1 MIQRRLTLLL
11 IHQVIQKINKK
22 QYKFIP
28 FSQCQNN
35 KIGTADEAEHNIN
48 ARGEMMEDGL
58 GPVVLAPDVQH
69 EHAGNEEEGHHQHRH
84 RPHLEHNNG
93 FYDAKLDSEMCKR
106 NKLLATSESV
116 ASTKNRYRYL
126 KNYNN
131 TYCIWIN

>member
-35 KIGTADEAEHNIN
+35 KIGTAEEAEQNIN
-48 ARGEMMEDGL
+48 AIGEMMEDGL

-69 EHAGNEEEGHHQHRH
+69 EHAGNEEERHHQHRH
-84 RPHLEHNNG
+84 RQG
-93 FYDAKLDSEMCKR
+93 GGSD
-106 NKLLATSESV
+106 TSTLT
-116 ASTKNRYRYL
+116 STS
-126 KNYNN
+126 
-131 TYCIWIN
+131 TGTTT

>member
-1 MIQRRLTLLL
+1 MHYSAKLQTIFFLLPDPYK
-11 IHQVIQKINKK
+11 IDPKTPYSTTNTVHQVIQKINKK

-35 KIGTADEAEHNIN
+35 KIGTAEEAEQNIN

-106 NKLLATSESV
+106 
-116 ASTKNRYRYL
+116 
-126 KNYNN
+126 
-131 TYCIWIN
+131 